1 MSRAPEIF
9 TIGHSDR
16 SLAELLA
23 LLKDAGITCVVDVR
37 AQPASTRHPHFNMES
52 LRAALTETGIVY
64 HWAGRHLGGLRTGQA
79 DSPHTALPV
88 GGLRAFA
95 DHMESEAFARAIA
108 QLLGLARKAP
118 TAILCAEHLPENCHR
133 SLIADYLTL
142 QGVSVMHLIDADEQ
156 REHQLDP
163 RARRE
168 SASLVYDRGTTGNL
182 ALN

>member
-1 MSRAPEIF
+1 LSTTGRGDTSAAYVLARRIHH
-9 TIGHSDR
+9 IRRCR
-16 SLAELLA
+16 SA
-23 LLKDAGITCVVDVR
+23 
-37 AQPASTRHPHFNMES
+37 
-52 LRAALTETGIVY
+52 
-64 HWAGRHLGGLRTGQA
+64 
-79 DSPHTALPV
+79 
-88 GGLRAFA
+88 
-95 DHMESEAFARAIA
+95 EAFARAIA

>member
-1 MSRAPEIF
+1 MSRALEIF

-16 SLAELLA
+16 SLTEFLA
-23 LLKDAGITCVVDVR
+23 LLKDAGISCVVDVR
-37 AQPASTRHPHFNMES
+37 AQPASTRHPQFDMES
-52 LRAALTETGIVY
+52 LRATLAETGVVY

-79 DSPHTALPV
+79 DSPHTALPA

-95 DHMESEAFARAIA
+95 DHMETEAFARAIA
-108 QLLGLARKAP
+108 QLLGLARHTP
-118 TAILCAEHLPENCHR
+118 TAILCAERLPENCHR

-142 QGVSVMHLIDADEQ
+142 QGISVVHLINGNEQ
-156 REHQLDP
+156 RTHQLDP

-182 ALN
+182 GLS

>member
-1 MSRAPEIF
+1 LSTTGRGDTSAAYVLARRIHH
-9 TIGHSDR
+9 IRRCR
-16 SLAELLA
+16 SA
-23 LLKDAGITCVVDVR
+23 
-37 AQPASTRHPHFNMES
+37 
-52 LRAALTETGIVY
+52 
-64 HWAGRHLGGLRTGQA
+64 
-79 DSPHTALPV
+79 
-88 GGLRAFA
+88 
-95 DHMESEAFARAIA
+95 
-108 QLLGLARKAP
+108 LARKAP